1 MTTPSSNNTASPW
14 AKKLVSKLGAL
25 TETSSKES
33 IQTLA
38 KWIGF
43 NRKHA
48 PVFGAVLLQHL
59 LPSPEQTKKNHKG
72 SVVLSVLH
80 QVLLLHSPTSA
91 ATTTD
96 SSSMDAWNKL
106 AELRRTLGTDVL
118 VPAAPHLYQTANAS
132 TLDQYLQEWESR
144 AVFGSSTNSILE
156 EFQTRQTAPSQS
168 TTTTTTTSVDPGT
181 TTVANTTTT
190 TKTSE
195 STTNQV
201 QEEAPSSTTAVN
213 DDDKNAQNK
222 EDQPEEEEEEALPFP
237 QDIDQDEEP
246 SAPPTDSSKPS
257 SSGSIPKPAAA
268 ASSLSMVRRG
278 SATTSTTSTV
288 TTTTYD
294 LESKGIPQA
303 PVQMKELQD
312 PCRSVATFQ
321 IARELHNDTAQ
332 KVASLL
338 SELPEPVRTYL
349 QQQQKKPKDDSESTP
364 PPLPKEETIRDWSL
378 QVSDAA
384 LDLDL
389 EEQLANVQLFA
400 NVVEQQRKARQ
411 LLIVL
416 LIRSRCRF
424 GSAEAA
430 QAMMTRALQA
440 APELQRRKQ
449 VLVDA
454 MDLEGLELSTG
465 EQGDENDKAR
475 ADAAEQEVQQ
485 AQRLTLHW
493 WQKENDKPQEEEET
507 AAGTKRSGK
516 EGDSLPNPKKAR
528 VEQ

>member
-1 MTTPSSNNTASPW
+1 
-14 AKKLVSKLGAL
+14 
-25 TETSSKES
+25 
-33 IQTLA
+33 
-38 KWIGF
+38 
-43 NRKHA
+43 
-48 PVFGAVLLQHL
+48 
-59 LPSPEQTKKNHKG
+59 
-72 SVVLSVLH
+72 
-80 QVLLLHSPTSA
+80 
-91 ATTTD
+91 
-96 SSSMDAWNKL
+96 
-106 AELRRTLGTDVL
+106 
-118 VPAAPHLYQTANAS
+118 
-132 TLDQYLQEWESR
+132 
-144 AVFGSSTNSILE
+144 
-156 EFQTRQTAPSQS
+156 
-168 TTTTTTTSVDPGT
+168 
-181 TTVANTTTT
+181 
-190 TKTSE
+190 
-195 STTNQV
+195 
-201 QEEAPSSTTAVN
+201 
-213 DDDKNAQNK
+213 
-222 EDQPEEEEEEALPFP
+222 
-237 QDIDQDEEP
+237 
-246 SAPPTDSSKPS
+246 
-257 SSGSIPKPAAA
+257 
-268 ASSLSMVRRG
+268 
-278 SATTSTTSTV
+278 
-288 TTTTYD
+288 
-294 LESKGIPQA
+294 
-303 PVQMKELQD
+303 MKELQD

-332 KVASLL
+332 KIASLL

-349 QQQQKKPKDDSESTP
+349 QQQQQQQQPKDDSESTP

-389 EEQLANVQLFA
+389 EDQLANVQLFA

-493 WQKENDKPQEEEET
+493 WHKENDKPQEEEEEEET

-516 EGDSLPNPKKAR
+516 EGDSSPNPKKAR